1 MVLSLTIAD
10 SDQTPLPS
18 EKKSHISSKNETLID
33 LIQQQ
38 TDSVK
43 RIVSHHQTQYP
54 VVTKYPNNKLKQESE
69 TFENLKIRCQQ
80 LARLNAPPRVE
91 NKTGFYITAEPTP
104 TKTTT
109 GTPITITSTS
119 TTTATPK
126 PKPPQNIKYIK
137 LEPVILQKTILS
149 DGRTIY
155 YWHKSLP
162 SHIAPPSTT
171 PQPITTPAP
180 TPLPQQQPS
189 ANYNFRNFFP
199 SFYPVGSVESTST
212 TTTEK
217 TTTTTEIEKP
227 DEMYYQHQLRF
238 VVPVPYAPPDDPGVK
253 KPYDF
258 DQFAYYPKQ
267 LQPETINMQI
277 PYVPTFHIIKA
288 VAVPN
293 HFKTE

>member
-1 MVLSLTIAD
+1 MLQVALILSLTV
-10 SDQTPLPS
+10 SLSNQVPLPA
-18 EKKSHISSKNETLID
+18 KKDSNLSSKNQTLTD
-33 LIQQQ
+33 LVQRQ
-38 TDSVK
+38 TDTVK
-43 RIVSHHQTQYP
+43 KIVSHHQAAYP
-54 VVTKYPNNKLKQESE
+54 VVTKYPNSKPKQETE
-69 TFENLKIRCQQ
+69 TFEDFKTRCQQ
-80 LARLNAPPRVE
+80 LARLNAPPTVE
-91 NKTGFYITAEPTP
+91 NKPGFYITAETTP
-104 TKTTT
+104 TKATTT
-109 GTPITITSTS
+109 
-119 TTTATPK
+119 TTTTTTTTPK
-126 PKPPQNIKYIK
+126 PKPPQDIKYIK

-171 PQPITTPAP
+171 SQPITTS
-180 TPLPQQQPS
+180 PLPPQPQQHTTTS
-189 ANYNFRNFFP
+189 YNFRNFFP
-199 SFYPVGSVESTST
+199 SFYQVGSIESTST

-227 DEMYYQHQLRF
+227 NEMYYQHQLRF
-238 VVPVPYAPPDDPGVK
+238 VVPVPYAPPDNPGLK

-267 LQPETINMQI
+267 LQPETVNMQV

-293 HFKTE
+293 HFEKK